1 MSFHLVD
8 ATYCLG
14 ERGIGGIHAVVQHS
28 SAGRAGTDAPFVD
41 ARRRRSVY
49 AFPSRS
55 HLLSSRAFVSCH
67 VRESVGHV
75 HFHVHFSLAVRAV
88 NHGGRVCLPHVQ
100 RRRRKRNVTRRFA
113 TEKRAKRRASAT
125 CRGVS
130 ASKECIWFVPTHRAI
145 LDLLERKG
153 CISTVRVHLRLGV
166 SATKVHLW
174 GRRSLQIAVY
184 LLRRGVH
191 LPRSFPL
198 LHCQSWSSFT
208 DGSSWDRGKTQAFRA
223 FESRNFEDETGKWT
237 TTQRVRERERDG
249 DHDRNGR
256 RWRAFQAEF
265 DGDGVGRSPTPFTR
279 QMDGL
284 NHHLGWNTWGRER
297 PYTSRIQGV

>member
-28 SAGRAGTDAPFVD
+28 SAGRAGTDVPFVD

-75 HFHVHFSLAVRAV
+75 HFHVHFSLAVRAL
-88 NHGGRVCLPHVQ
+88 NHDRRVRLPHVQ
-100 RRRRKRNVTRRFA
+100 RRRQKRNVTWRFA
-113 TEKRAKRRASAT
+113 TKKRAKRRASAT
-125 CRGVS
+125 CRSVS
-130 ASKECIWFVPTHRAI
+130 APKECIWFVPTAPS
-145 LDLLERKG
+145 LTESLGTKG
-153 CISTVRVHLRLGV
+153 VHLNGEGAPVRRCVCYEGASVGSSLPPNRGV
-166 SATKVHLW
+166 SASTWGASSPVFSSAPVPVVVVVHRWIQLGW
-174 GRRSLQIAVY
+174 WRDAGFGCVRKQKLRGRVGEVDDDAAS
-184 LLRRGVH
+184 
-191 LPRSFPL
+191 
-198 LHCQSWSSFT
+198 
-208 DGSSWDRGKTQAFRA
+208 
-223 FESRNFEDETGKWT
+223 
-237 TTQRVRERERDG
+237 EREHG
-249 DHDRNGR
+249 DNDQNGR

-265 DGDGVGRSPTPFTR
+265 EGVGVGRSPTPFTR
-279 QMDGL
+279 QMDGS

-297 PYTSRIQGV
+297 PYTSRIH